1 MREVTFISGQSQ
13 GSKEAGAI
21 LRGLRE
27 ERGWL
32 LSDFSELT
40 KSSIAEISKYET
52 GKRKISKIR
61 LLLWLKVLDRE
72 DLFDELYEKIKK

>member
-21 LRGLRE
+21 LRTLRE
-27 ERGWL
+27 ERGWS
-32 LSDFSELT
+32 LSDFSKLT
-40 KSSIAEISKYET
+40 KSSIAEISKHET

-72 DLFDELYEKIKK
+72 DLFDELYKKIQQ

>member
-13 GSKEAGAI
+13 GSKEVGSI
-21 LRGLRE
+21 VRKLRE
-27 ERGWL
+27 ERGWS

-40 KSSIAEISKYET
+40 KSSIAEISKHET

>member
-27 ERGWL
+27 ERGWSL
-32 LSDFSELT
+32 GDFSKLT
-40 KSSIAEISKYET
+40 KSSIAEISKHET

-72 DLFDELYEKIKK
+72 DLFDELYKKIQQ